1 MFETNSTLRNGY
13 CAPVYSQSAIVMYGR
28 TMLSLLPGL
37 VACEGV
43 PGCTRYFGKVAARVV
58 YIL

>member
-1 MFETNSTLRNGY
+1 MLLLFD
-13 CAPVYSQSAIVMYGR
+13 CAVVMYGG